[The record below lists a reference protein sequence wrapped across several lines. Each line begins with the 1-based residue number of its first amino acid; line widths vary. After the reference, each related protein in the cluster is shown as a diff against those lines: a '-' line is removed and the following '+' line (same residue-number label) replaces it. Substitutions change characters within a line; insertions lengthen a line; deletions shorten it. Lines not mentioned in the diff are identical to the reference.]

1 MFSLVLNMDFL
12 FKEQRSDKTNRP
24 DNKCSLTL
32 SLYPNILN
40 EDCIAHIIIACTG
53 VFHEYDLYFP
63 IFAIIFILQQINT
76 HRKYVVYCVQKKLYL
91 ICKINLYKKTITVF
105 LDSHILQYV
114 LWQHFVNIDHL
125 TNTCRLHRN

>member
-1 MFSLVLNMDFL
+1 MFSLVLNMYFL
-12 FKEQRSDKTNRP
+12 FKEQRLDKTNRP

-40 EDCIAHIIIACTG
+40 EDCIAHRIITCTG
-53 VFHEYDLYFP
+53 GFHEYDLYFP

-91 ICKINLYKKTITVF
+91 NLQDLLAQKNHNCFSWFSYFAICVVVALCEYWPFNKYM
-105 LDSHILQYV
+105 
-114 LWQHFVNIDHL
+114 
-125 TNTCRLHRN
+125 